1 MDPPPEAR
9 PSPTTPV
16 APEPNEV
23 DETAL
28 LTAARHQHPGLKL
41 GAEEFA
47 QHLAAIRART
57 GADPLQLAAHAG
69 DLYLACACAAGEPAA
84 LLRFEALCLPAARAA
99 IGRIDGQPQFVAEV
113 AQDLRGRLLVRD
125 DSGGPPRIARYDG
138 RGPLLSWVRTAAVRL
153 ALDRLREQQ
162 RSIEHPAEED
172 ALCAAVDDPA
182 PEEGLIRRH
191 YREHFREAFAA
202 ALATLSARERTLL
215 KLQLLDGLTEEQI
228 GTLYSAH
235 RVTIAR
241 WLGRARRQLLD
252 ETQRQLAEMLGLPQ
266 GQLESITGLI
276 PSRLDL
282 SLSRLLRA
290 D

>member
-1 MDPPPEAR
+1 MEPPPEAA
-9 PSPTTPV
+9 PTTPTP
-16 APEPNEV
+16 PETNAV

-28 LTAARHQHPGLKL
+28 LAAARRQHPELRL
-41 GAEEFA
+41 GAEAFA
-47 QHLAAIRART
+47 QHLATIRART
-57 GADPLQLAAHAG
+57 GADPVQLAAHAG
-69 DLYLACACAAGEPAA
+69 DLYLACACAAGEPTA

-99 IGRIDGQPQFVAEV
+99 IGRIDGQPHFVADV

-138 RGPLLSWVRTAAVRL
+138 RGPLISWVRTAAVRL

-162 RSIEHPAEED
+162 RSIEQPAEQE

-191 YREHFREAFAA
+191 YREHFQKAFAA
-202 ALATLSARERTLL
+202 ALGALSARERTIL

-228 GTLYSAH
+228 GIMYGAH

-252 ETQRQLAEMLGLPQ
+252 ETRQKLAELLGLPP
-266 GQLESITGLI
+266 GQLESFTGFV

-282 SLSRLLRA
+282 SLSRLLRP

>member
-1 MDPPPEAR
+1 MT
-9 PSPTTPV
+9 PTT
-16 APEPNEV
+16 PEPNEA
-23 DETAL
+23 DEAAL
-28 LTAARHQHPGLKL
+28 LAAARCQHPELLL
-41 GAEEFA
+41 GAEVFA
-47 QHLAAIRART
+47 RHLTAIRART
-57 GADPLQLAAHAG
+57 GADAAQLAVHAG
-69 DLYLACACAAGEPAA
+69 DLYLACACAVGDAAA
-84 LLRFEALCLPAARAA
+84 LARFEALCLPAARAA

-113 AQDLRGRLLVRD
+113 AQELRGRLLVRD

-138 RGPLLSWVRTAAVRL
+138 RGPLTSWVRTAAVRL

-162 RSIEHPAEED
+162 RSIEQPAEQE
-172 ALCAAVDDPA
+172 ALCAAVAVDDHA

-202 ALATLSARERTLL
+202 ALAALSARERTILR
-215 KLQLLDGLTEEQI
+215 LQLLDGLTEEQI
-228 GTLYSAH
+228 GIMYGAH
-235 RVTIAR
+235 RVTVAR

-252 ETQRQLAEMLGLPQ
+252 ETRRQLAEMLGLQP
-266 GQLESITGLI
+266 GQLESFTGFV

>member
-1 MDPPPEAR
+1 MERPPEQA
-9 PSPTTPV
+9 PSPTTPTP
-16 APEPNEV
+16 PEPNEA
-23 DETAL
+23 DEAAL
-28 LTAARHQHPGLKL
+28 LAAARRQHPELL
-41 GAEEFA
+41 VEAAEFA
-47 QHLAAIRART
+47 RHLAAIRART
-57 GADPLQLAAHAG
+57 GVEAAQLATHAG
-69 DLYLACACAAGEPAA
+69 DLYLACACTIGDPAA
-84 LLRFEALCLPAARAA
+84 LARFEAQCLPAARAA

-113 AQDLRGRLLVRD
+113 AQDLRERLLVRD

-162 RSIEHPAEED
+162 RSVEQPADEE
-172 ALCAAVDDPA
+172 ALCAAVDDQA

-191 YREHFREAFAA
+191 YREHFHKAFAA
-202 ALATLSARERTLL
+202 ALLALSARERTILR
-215 KLQLLDGLTEEQI
+215 LQLLDGLTEEQI
-228 GTLYSAH
+228 GIMYGAH

-252 ETQRQLAEMLGLPQ
+252 ETRRQLAEMLGLGP
-266 GQLESITGLI
+266 GQLESVTGLV

-282 SLSRLLRA
+282 SLSRLLRP